1 MGASRGIG
9 GLRSYKEVLGQRAPG
24 ERAALGGFGE
34 GHGGGLGRGA
44 EGYWGSPERTGNSR
58 AALGILRTFPAPLGN
73 FRPRS
78 ARLGSSRPRHG
89 PAGGGRVPGAAS
101 IRRALGRP
109 RIHLLLRARLETKP
123 RRLEERI
130 LALTAWRLHLFGP
143 TTPAKAE
150 GSLSVLE
157 IRCISA
163 TSPTQVRLD
172 TERGPLALALATPA
186 AAACLARELGAALGR
201 ALPCAPPVWTLP
213 PAPPLDTSPT
223 SESSASSGP
232 SVCGGFSDTYA
243 ALCDYNGLSCREEV
257 QWDVDT
263 LYHAGERRCFD
274 LRDFSHLESRE
285 LALAVAA
292 LGYNRWF
299 RGLCCRDLRL
309 SSEVQAQVLHAVR
322 RSPALEELILD
333 NVGLNADFASRLAA
347 ALAAHPDPPLRCLEL
362 PRGPLGDKGLAALS
376 QRFLGLPGGLRR
388 LRLPHCSLG
397 ARGLAALGRAL
408 GANPAFR
415 SALQLLD
422 LGHNPGLLGSPHGA
436 DLFAFLAQPN
446 ALLHLDLASTDC
458 ALDVLFG
465 ALLHGCCSRLSYLNV
480 AGNSFC
486 HRKTR
491 EVPPSL
497 QQFFC
502 STFALSHISLAGVRL
517 PPEALRSL
525 LQGLAANTRLS
536 DLHLDL
542 SGCELRSPGAR
553 VLEELLGG
561 ISAVGS
567 LDLSDNG
574 FDADL
579 LTLVPALGRNKALK
593 HLWLGK
599 NFSVKAR
606 TLEEILHKLVQVIQ
620 EDDCSL
626 QSLSVAESRLKAR
639 TCILVNALGSN
650 ACLAK
655 VDLSGNLMEDMGA
668 KMLAKALQINSTL
681 RCLPKCP
688 RADRHRLAADP
699 VVPPTQW
706 PRSQGATR
714 AGAPAAAGHCHQHG
728 RMLCRLSGRV
738 QAAARGLRGHPG
750 AQRDLAEAQELLREA
765 RNARALF
772 PSLAALG
779 PAGAGAGPLQ
789 LLLQG
794 VAGDVAKAVDKE
806 LEVLLEALLGR
817 AAELCPRATAA
828 GVWPGGAWLGGAP
841 RPRPPLP
848 PGLAPG
854 ALLERAGE
862 EIREQL
868 GEVQL
873 ALVTSLTQA
882 VVAELLRELR
892 RVHQALAQHLQDPR
906 SPHGQEPSNSTDEE
920 LGVDVDAP
928 TLQRHRR
935 CCRRTRPPS
944 AFMGQSEGLESPS
957 PPRSTEGDPKP
968 HPLHFRAPEA
978 PAVGGS
984 PQQEEFGRLPPAVPP
999 YPQEHGCSPGSEASA
1014 PPAAGSPSL
1023 EWAGLP
1029 SPQTPPP
1036 QVSGSSGPAGLRPSP
1051 GSEPLWGR
1059 GCVPE
1064 APPPLVRL
1072 QAPPRMGARPPLSC
1086 GDEGGGGAS
1095 PEAPPTA
1102 PTGTSDR
1109 SRQPPPPKPQ
1119 RRQRTHSCDKA
1130 DAGPGPGGGG
1140 EAAALLGGE
1149 QPAHL
1154 RAPTAA
1160 SPRRHLRGGRDGADG
1175 RERMGIKFY

>member
-1 MGASRGIG
+1 M
-9 GLRSYKEVLGQRAPG
+9 AP
-24 ERAALGGFGE
+24 
-34 GHGGGLGRGA
+34 
-44 EGYWGSPERTGNSR
+44 
-58 AALGILRTFPAPLGN
+58 
-73 FRPRS
+73 
-78 ARLGSSRPRHG
+78 
-89 PAGGGRVPGAAS
+89 PAGDVSRELQES

-143 TTPAKAE
+143 TAPAKAE

-333 NVGLNADFASRLAA
+333 NVGLNTDFASRLAT

-408 GANPAFR
+408 GTNPAFR

-491 EVPPSL
+491 EVPPTL

-517 PPEALRSL
+517 PPDALRSL
-525 LQGLAANTRLS
+525 LQGLAANTHLS

-655 VDLSGNLMEDMGA
+655 VDLSGNFMEDMGA

-681 RCLPKCP
+681 RWVGGFTGGSG
-688 RADRHRLAADP
+688 
-699 VVPPTQW
+699 VVPP
-706 PRSQGATR
+706 PRCHLWSHGRSLIWDRNNTTAVGFQDIARAMESNHTLTFMALPLCDLTAAYRSAPERTDTGWQQTSRFPSSRSSGASY
-714 AGAPAAAGHCHQHG
+714 AMAAAPRYHQSRCCG
-728 RMLCRLSGRV
+728 CSGALSPARPSNCQGGCQGCCQGDVLQMLCRLSGRV

-906 SPHGQEPSNSTDEE
+906 SPQGQEPSNSTDEE
-920 LGVDVDAP
+920 LGIDVDAP

-957 PPRSTEGDPKP
+957 PPRSSEGDAKP

-978 PAVGGS
+978 QAVGGS
-984 PQQEEFGRLPPAVPP
+984 PQEEGFGRLPPTVPP
-999 YPQEHGCSPGSEASA
+999 YPQEHGCSPGLEESA
-1014 PPAAGSPSL
+1014 TPEAGSPGV

-1036 QVSGSSGPAGLRPSP
+1036 Q
-1051 GSEPLWGR
+1051 
-1059 GCVPE
+1059 
-1064 APPPLVRL
+1064 
-1072 QAPPRMGARPPLSC
+1072 APPRLGAWPLQSC
-1086 GDEGGGGAS
+1086 SNEGGGGAI

-1102 PTGTSDR
+1102 PTGEGFPRRWNSGRGWWGSRVVLGCWRGSGVFLKRCGMLEASLAGTSDR
-1109 SRQPPPPKPQ
+1109 SRQLPPPKPQ
-1119 RRQRTHSCDKA
+1119 RRQRAHSCDKA

-1140 EAAALLGGE
+1140 EAAEVL
-1149 QPAHL
+1149 
-1154 RAPTAA
+1154 
-1160 SPRRHLRGGRDGADG
+1160 
-1175 RERMGIKFY
+1175 

>member
-1 MGASRGIG
+1 MGS
-9 GLRSYKEVLGQRAPG
+9 
-24 ERAALGGFGE
+24 
-34 GHGGGLGRGA
+34 
-44 EGYWGSPERTGNSR
+44 
-58 AALGILRTFPAPLGN
+58 
-73 FRPRS
+73 
-78 ARLGSSRPRHG
+78 
-89 PAGGGRVPGAAS
+89 
-101 IRRALGRP
+101 
-109 RIHLLLRARLETKP
+109 
-123 RRLEERI
+123 
-130 LALTAWRLHLFGP
+130 GP
-143 TTPAKAE
+143 TP
-150 GSLSVLE
+150 
-157 IRCISA
+157 
-163 TSPTQVRLD
+163 
-172 TERGPLALALATPA
+172 
-186 AAACLARELGAALGR
+186 
-201 ALPCAPPVWTLP
+201 
-213 PAPPLDTSPT
+213 
-223 SESSASSGP
+223 
-232 SVCGGFSDTYA
+232 
-243 ALCDYNGLSCREEV
+243 
-257 QWDVDT
+257 
-263 LYHAGERRCFD
+263 
-274 LRDFSHLESRE
+274 HL
-285 LALAVAA
+285 
-292 LGYNRWF
+292 
-299 RGLCCRDLRL
+299 
-309 SSEVQAQVLHAVR
+309 Q
-322 RSPALEELILD
+322 
-333 NVGLNADFASRLAA
+333 
-347 ALAAHPDPPLRCLEL
+347 
-362 PRGPLGDKGLAALS
+362 
-376 QRFLGLPGGLRR
+376 
-388 LRLPHCSLG
+388 
-397 ARGLAALGRAL
+397 
-408 GANPAFR
+408 
-415 SALQLLD
+415 
-422 LGHNPGLLGSPHGA
+422 

-491 EVPPSL
+491 GVPPTL

-517 PPEALRSL
+517 PPDALRSL
-525 LQGLAANTRLS
+525 LQGLATNTHLS

-681 RCLPKCP
+681 RSLSWDRNNTTAVGFQDIARAMESNHTLTFMALPLCDLTSAYRSAPERTDTGWQQIQWCLLRNGRGPK
-688 RADRHRLAADP
+688 
-699 VVPPTQW
+699 VPPEQV
-706 PRSQGATR
+706 
-714 AGAPAAAGHCHQHG
+714 
-728 RMLCRLSGRV
+728 LRL
-738 QAAARGLRGHPG
+738 QRGIVTST
-750 AQRDLAEAQELLREA
+750 AEQ
-765 RNARALF
+765 LF

-906 SPHGQEPSNSTDEE
+906 SPQGQEPSNSTDEE
-920 LGVDVDAP
+920 LGIDV
-928 TLQRHRR
+928 
-935 CCRRTRPPS
+935 
-944 AFMGQSEGLESPS
+944 
-957 PPRSTEGDPKP
+957 
-968 HPLHFRAPEA
+968 HFRAPEA
-978 PAVGGS
+978 QAVRGS
-984 PQQEEFGRLPPAVPP
+984 PHEEDFGR
-999 YPQEHGCSPGSEASA
+999 
-1014 PPAAGSPSL
+1014 
-1023 EWAGLP
+1023 
-1029 SPQTPPP
+1029 
-1036 QVSGSSGPAGLRPSP
+1036 
-1051 GSEPLWGR
+1051 
-1059 GCVPE
+1059 
-1064 APPPLVRL
+1064 
-1072 QAPPRMGARPPLSC
+1072 
-1086 GDEGGGGAS
+1086 
-1095 PEAPPTA
+1095 
-1102 PTGTSDR
+1102 
-1109 SRQPPPPKPQ
+1109 
-1119 RRQRTHSCDKA
+1119 
-1130 DAGPGPGGGG
+1130 
-1140 EAAALLGGE
+1140 
-1149 QPAHL
+1149 
-1154 RAPTAA
+1154 
-1160 SPRRHLRGGRDGADG
+1160 
-1175 RERMGIKFY
+1175 

>member
-1 MGASRGIG
+1 MDVLEYTGI
-9 GLRSYKEVLGQRAPG
+9 LNTFQS
-24 ERAALGGFGE
+24 
-34 GHGGGLGRGA
+34 GGLGGA
-44 EGYWGSPERTGNSR
+44 
-58 AALGILRTFPAPLGN
+58 LML
-73 FRPRS
+73 
-78 ARLGSSRPRHG
+78 
-89 PAGGGRVPGAAS
+89 VP
-101 IRRALGRP
+101 
-109 RIHLLLRARLETKP
+109 
-123 RRLEERI
+123 
-130 LALTAWRLHLFGP
+130 
-143 TTPAKAE
+143 TP
-150 GSLSVLE
+150 S
-157 IRCISA
+157 
-163 TSPTQVRLD
+163 
-172 TERGPLALALATPA
+172 
-186 AAACLARELGAALGR
+186 
-201 ALPCAPPVWTLP
+201 WTLP

-362 PRGPLGDKGLAALS
+362 PRGSLGDKGLAALS

-388 LRLPHCSLG
+388 LRLPHCGLG

-422 LGHNPGLLGSPHGA
+422 LGHNPGLLGSPHGT

-491 EVPPSL
+491 EVPPTL

-517 PPEALRSL
+517 PPDALRSL
-525 LQGLAANTRLS
+525 LQGLAANTHLS

-542 SGCELRSPGAR
+542 SSCELRSPGAR

-681 RCLPKCP
+681 RSLSWDRNNTTAVGFQDIARAMESNHTLTFMALPLCDLTAAYRSAPERTDSGWQQIQWCLLRNGRGPK
-688 RADRHRLAADP
+688 
-699 VVPPTQW
+699 VPPEQVLRLQRGIVTSTAEQ
-706 PRSQGATR
+706 
-714 AGAPAAAGHCHQHG
+714 
-728 RMLCRLSGRV
+728 MLCRLSGRV

-906 SPHGQEPSNSTDEE
+906 SPQGQEPSNSTDEE

-957 PPRSTEGDPKP
+957 PPRSSEGDPKP

-978 PAVGGS
+978 QAVGGS
-984 PQQEEFGRLPPAVPP
+984 PQQEEFGRLPPTVPP
-999 YPQEHGCSPGSEASA
+999 YPQEHSCSPHSEASA
-1014 PPAAGSPSL
+1014 PPEAGSPGL
-1023 EWAGLP
+1023 EWVGLT

-1036 QVSGSSGPAGLRPSP
+1036 QVSGSTGSARLRPPP
-1051 GSEPLWGR
+1051 GGQQPWRR
-1059 GCVPE
+1059 GSALQ
-1064 APPPLVRL
+1064 APPSARL
-1072 QAPPRMGARPPLSC
+1072 QAPPRMGAWPPQN
-1086 GDEGGGGAS
+1086 GGERGGGAIQ
-1095 PEAPPTA
+1095 EATPTA

-1109 SRQPPPPKPQ
+1109 SRQLPPPKPQ
-1119 RRQRTHSCDKA
+1119 RRQRAHSCDKA

-1140 EAAALLGGE
+1140 EAAAVLRGAA
-1149 QPAHL
+1149 AHL
-1154 RAPTAA
+1154 TARTA
-1160 SPRRHLRGGRDGADG
+1160 TSPHRHLRGGQDLATAAHG
-1175 RERMGIKFY
+1175 RE

>member
-1 MGASRGIG
+1 M
-9 GLRSYKEVLGQRAPG
+9 AP
-24 ERAALGGFGE
+24 
-34 GHGGGLGRGA
+34 
-44 EGYWGSPERTGNSR
+44 
-58 AALGILRTFPAPLGN
+58 
-73 FRPRS
+73 
-78 ARLGSSRPRHG
+78 
-89 PAGGGRVPGAAS
+89 PAGDVSRELQES

-143 TTPAKAE
+143 TAPAKAE

-333 NVGLNADFASRLAA
+333 NVGLNTDFASRLAT

-408 GANPAFR
+408 GTNPAFR

-491 EVPPSL
+491 EVPPTL

-517 PPEALRSL
+517 PPDALRSL
-525 LQGLAANTRLS
+525 LQGLAANTHLS

-655 VDLSGNLMEDMGA
+655 VDLSGNFMEDMGA

-681 RCLPKCP
+681 RWVGGFTGGSG
-688 RADRHRLAADP
+688 
-699 VVPPTQW
+699 VVPP
-706 PRSQGATR
+706 PRCHLWSHGRSLIWDRNNTTAVGFQDIARAMESNHTLTFMALPLCDLTAAYRSAPERTDTGWQQTSRFPSSRSSGASY
-714 AGAPAAAGHCHQHG
+714 AMAAAPRYHQSRCCG
-728 RMLCRLSGRV
+728 CSGALSPARPSNCQGGCQGCCQGDVLQMLCRLSGRV

-906 SPHGQEPSNSTDEE
+906 SPQGQEPSNSTDEE
-920 LGVDVDAP
+920 LGIDVMQPKGFWVLPLEDAP

-957 PPRSTEGDPKP
+957 PPRSSEGDAKP

-978 PAVGGS
+978 QAVGGS
-984 PQQEEFGRLPPAVPP
+984 PQEEGFGRLPPTVPP
-999 YPQEHGCSPGSEASA
+999 YPQEHGCSPGLEESA
-1014 PPAAGSPSL
+1014 TPEAGSPGV

-1036 QVSGSSGPAGLRPSP
+1036 QGPQTGAASCPPRSLSG
-1051 GSEPLWGR
+1051 GSEPIPVTRRTLGPGR
-1059 GCVPE
+1059 EEAAPE
-1064 APPPLVRL
+1064 
-1072 QAPPRMGARPPLSC
+1072 GW
-1086 GDEGGGGAS
+1086 
-1095 PEAPPTA
+1095 
-1102 PTGTSDR
+1102 
-1109 SRQPPPPKPQ
+1109 
-1119 RRQRTHSCDKA
+1119 
-1130 DAGPGPGGGG
+1130 AGPYNGHS
-1140 EAAALLGGE
+1140 
-1149 QPAHL
+1149 Q
-1154 RAPTAA
+1154 T
-1160 SPRRHLRGGRDGADG
+1160 
-1175 RERMGIKFY
+1175 GINVY

>member
-1 MGASRGIG
+1 M
-9 GLRSYKEVLGQRAPG
+9 AP
-24 ERAALGGFGE
+24 
-34 GHGGGLGRGA
+34 
-44 EGYWGSPERTGNSR
+44 
-58 AALGILRTFPAPLGN
+58 
-73 FRPRS
+73 
-78 ARLGSSRPRHG
+78 
-89 PAGGGRVPGAAS
+89 PAGDVSRELQES

-143 TTPAKAE
+143 TAPAKAE

-333 NVGLNADFASRLAA
+333 NVGLNTDFASRLAT

-408 GANPAFR
+408 GTNPAFR

-491 EVPPSL
+491 EVPPTL

-517 PPEALRSL
+517 PPDALRSL
-525 LQGLAANTRLS
+525 LQGLAANTHLS

-655 VDLSGNLMEDMGA
+655 VDLSGNFMEDMGA

-681 RCLPKCP
+681 RWVGGFTGGSG
-688 RADRHRLAADP
+688 
-699 VVPPTQW
+699 VVPP
-706 PRSQGATR
+706 PRCHLWSHGRSLIWDRNNTTAVGFQDIARAMESNHTLTFMALPLCDLTAAYRSAPERTDTGWQQTSRFPSSRSSGASY
-714 AGAPAAAGHCHQHG
+714 AMAAAPRYHQSRCCG
-728 RMLCRLSGRV
+728 CSGALSPARPSNCQGGCQGCCQGDVLQMLCRLSGRV

-906 SPHGQEPSNSTDEE
+906 SPQGQEPSNSTDEE
-920 LGVDVDAP
+920 LGIDVMQPKGFWVLPLEDAP

-957 PPRSTEGDPKP
+957 PPRSSEGDAKP

-978 PAVGGS
+978 QAVGGS
-984 PQQEEFGRLPPAVPP
+984 PQEEGFGRLPPTVPP
-999 YPQEHGCSPGSEASA
+999 YPQEHGCSPGLEESA
-1014 PPAAGSPSL
+1014 TPEAGSPGV

-1036 QVSGSSGPAGLRPSP
+1036 Q
-1051 GSEPLWGR
+1051 
-1059 GCVPE
+1059 
-1064 APPPLVRL
+1064 
-1072 QAPPRMGARPPLSC
+1072 APPRLGAWPLQSC
-1086 GDEGGGGAS
+1086 SNEGGGGAI

-1109 SRQPPPPKPQ
+1109 SRQLPPPKPQ
-1119 RRQRTHSCDKA
+1119 RRQRAHSCDKA

-1140 EAAALLGGE
+1140 
-1149 QPAHL
+1149 
-1154 RAPTAA
+1154 T
-1160 SPRRHLRGGRDGADG
+1160 
-1175 RERMGIKFY
+1175 

>member
-1 MGASRGIG
+1 MSPSPSTIHCTRNHVRICMS
-9 GLRSYKEVLGQRAPG
+9 LFHNTSICVSICTRVHRRKCLHKSDFCTKIHMKENCTIICTRICTNIST
-24 ERAALGGFGE
+24 
-34 GHGGGLGRGA
+34 
-44 EGYWGSPERTGNSR
+44 WSP
-58 AALGILRTFPAPLGN
+58 
-73 FRPRS
+73 
-78 ARLGSSRPRHG
+78 SSCTKVFTLLSPF
-89 PAGGGRVPGAAS
+89 VPVCTKISVRICMS
-101 IRRALGRP
+101 IC
-109 RIHLLLRARLETKP
+109 ISMCTKIP
-123 RRLEERI
+123 I
-130 LALTAWRLHLFGP
+130 CCQ
-143 TTPAKAE
+143 AE

-172 TERGPLALALATPA
+172 TERGPLALALASPA

-362 PRGPLGDKGLAALS
+362 PRGSLGDKGLAALS

-388 LRLPHCSLG
+388 LRLPHCGLG

-681 RCLPKCP
+681 RSLSWDRNNTTAVGFQDIARAMESNHTLTFMALPLCDLTAAYRSAPERTDTGWQQIQWCLLRNGRGPK
-688 RADRHRLAADP
+688 
-699 VVPPTQW
+699 VPPEQVLRLQRGIVTSTAEQ
-706 PRSQGATR
+706 
-714 AGAPAAAGHCHQHG
+714 
-728 RMLCRLSGRV
+728 MLCRLSGRV

-935 CCRRTRPPS
+935 CRRTRPPS
-944 AFMGQSEGLESPS
+944 AFMGQAEGLDSPS
-957 PPRSTEGDPKP
+957 PPGSSEGDPKL
-968 HPLHFRAPEA
+968 HPMHFGAPEA
-978 PAVGGS
+978 VGGG
-984 PQQEEFGRLPPAVPP
+984 PQEEEFGRP
-999 YPQEHGCSPGSEASA
+999 PGSRQ
-1014 PPAAGSPSL
+1014 P
-1023 EWAGLP
+1023 
-1029 SPQTPPP
+1029 
-1036 QVSGSSGPAGLRPSP
+1036 RP
-1051 GSEPLWGR
+1051 G
-1059 GCVPE
+1059 V
-1064 APPPLVRL
+1064 
-1072 QAPPRMGARPPLSC
+1072 
-1086 GDEGGGGAS
+1086 GGAS
-1095 PEAPPTA
+1095 LPADPAPS
-1102 PTGTSDR
+1102 GSSDR

-1119 RRQRTHSCDKA
+1119 RRQRAQSCDKA

-1140 EAAALLGGE
+1140 EAAALL
-1149 QPAHL
+1149 
-1154 RAPTAA
+1154 
-1160 SPRRHLRGGRDGADG
+1160 
-1175 RERMGIKFY
+1175 

>member
-1 MGASRGIG
+1 M
-9 GLRSYKEVLGQRAPG
+9 AP
-24 ERAALGGFGE
+24 
-34 GHGGGLGRGA
+34 
-44 EGYWGSPERTGNSR
+44 
-58 AALGILRTFPAPLGN
+58 
-73 FRPRS
+73 
-78 ARLGSSRPRHG
+78 
-89 PAGGGRVPGAAS
+89 PAGDVSRELQES

-143 TTPAKAE
+143 TAPAKAE

-333 NVGLNADFASRLAA
+333 NVGLNTDFASRLAT

-408 GANPAFR
+408 GTNPAFR

-491 EVPPSL
+491 EVPPTL

-517 PPEALRSL
+517 PPDALRSL
-525 LQGLAANTRLS
+525 LQGLAANTHLS

-655 VDLSGNLMEDMGA
+655 VDLSGNFMEDMGA

-681 RCLPKCP
+681 RWVGGFTGGSG
-688 RADRHRLAADP
+688 
-699 VVPPTQW
+699 VVPP
-706 PRSQGATR
+706 PRCHLWSHGRSLIWDRNNTTAVGFQDIARAMESNHTLTFMALPLCDLTAAYRSAPERTDTGWQQTSRFPSSRSSGASY
-714 AGAPAAAGHCHQHG
+714 AMAAAPRYHQSRCCG
-728 RMLCRLSGRV
+728 CSGALSPARPSNCQGGCQGCCQGDVLQMLCRLSGRV

-906 SPHGQEPSNSTDEE
+906 SPQGQEPSNSTDEE
-920 LGVDVDAP
+920 LGIDVMQPKGFWVLPLEDAP

-957 PPRSTEGDPKP
+957 PPRSSEGDAKP

-978 PAVGGS
+978 QAVGGS
-984 PQQEEFGRLPPAVPP
+984 PQEEGFGRLPPTVPP
-999 YPQEHGCSPGSEASA
+999 YPQEHGCSPG
-1014 PPAAGSPSL
+1014 L
-1023 EWAGLP
+1023 EE
-1029 SPQTPPP
+1029 S
-1036 QVSGSSGPAGLRPSP
+1036 
-1051 GSEPLWGR
+1051 
-1059 GCVPE
+1059 
-1064 APPPLVRL
+1064 
-1072 QAPPRMGARPPLSC
+1072 
-1086 GDEGGGGAS
+1086 
-1095 PEAPPTA
+1095 
-1102 PTGTSDR
+1102 GTSDR
-1109 SRQPPPPKPQ
+1109 SRQLPPPKPQ
-1119 RRQRTHSCDKA
+1119 RRQRAHSCDKA

-1140 EAAALLGGE
+1140 
-1149 QPAHL
+1149 
-1154 RAPTAA
+1154 T
-1160 SPRRHLRGGRDGADG
+1160 
-1175 RERMGIKFY
+1175 

>member
-1 MGASRGIG
+1 
-9 GLRSYKEVLGQRAPG
+9 
-24 ERAALGGFGE
+24 
-34 GHGGGLGRGA
+34 
-44 EGYWGSPERTGNSR
+44 
-58 AALGILRTFPAPLGN
+58 
-73 FRPRS
+73 
-78 ARLGSSRPRHG
+78 
-89 PAGGGRVPGAAS
+89 
-101 IRRALGRP
+101 
-109 RIHLLLRARLETKP
+109 
-123 RRLEERI
+123 
-130 LALTAWRLHLFGP
+130 ALTAWRLHLFGP
-143 TTPAKAE
+143 TIPAKAE

-172 TERGPLALALATPA
+172 TERGPLALALASPS

-201 ALPCAPPVWTLP
+201 ALPCAPPCEPYLGYALSLQGRRRMQPEQNASVIPSGNLISSFCEQPCHVQEWGCLH
-213 PAPPLDTSPT
+213 TSG
-223 SESSASSGP
+223 SIR
-232 SVCGGFSDTYA
+232 F
-243 ALCDYNGLSCREEV
+243 L
-257 QWDVDT
+257 DVDT

-362 PRGPLGDKGLAALS
+362 PRGSLGDKGLAALS

-388 LRLPHCSLG
+388 LRLPHCGLG

-422 LGHNPGLLGSPHGA
+422 LGHNPGLLGSPHGT

-486 HRKTR
+486 HRKSR
-491 EVPPSL
+491 EVPPTL

-517 PPEALRSL
+517 PPDALRSL
-525 LQGLAANTRLS
+525 LQGLAANTHLS

-542 SGCELRSPGAR
+542 SSCELRSPGAR

-681 RCLPKCP
+681 RSLSWDRNNTTAVGFQDIARAMESNHTLTFMALPLCDLTAAYRSSPERTDTGWQQKIQWCLLRNGRGPK
-688 RADRHRLAADP
+688 
-699 VVPPTQW
+699 VPPEQVLRLQRGIVTSTAEQ
-706 PRSQGATR
+706 
-714 AGAPAAAGHCHQHG
+714 
-728 RMLCRLSGRV
+728 MLCRLSGRV

-765 RNARALF
+765 RNARA
-772 PSLAALG
+772 
-779 PAGAGAGPLQ
+779 
-789 LLLQG
+789 
-794 VAGDVAKAVDKE
+794 V
-806 LEVLLEALLGR
+806 
-817 AAELCPRATAA
+817 
-828 GVWPGGAWLGGAP
+828 
-841 RPRPPLP
+841 
-848 PGLAPG
+848 
-854 ALLERAGE
+854 
-862 EIREQL
+862 
-868 GEVQL
+868 
-873 ALVTSLTQA
+873 
-882 VVAELLRELR
+882 
-892 RVHQALAQHLQDPR
+892 
-906 SPHGQEPSNSTDEE
+906 
-920 LGVDVDAP
+920 
-928 TLQRHRR
+928 
-935 CCRRTRPPS
+935 
-944 AFMGQSEGLESPS
+944 
-957 PPRSTEGDPKP
+957 
-968 HPLHFRAPEA
+968 
-978 PAVGGS
+978 
-984 PQQEEFGRLPPAVPP
+984 
-999 YPQEHGCSPGSEASA
+999 
-1014 PPAAGSPSL
+1014 
-1023 EWAGLP
+1023 
-1029 SPQTPPP
+1029 
-1036 QVSGSSGPAGLRPSP
+1036 
-1051 GSEPLWGR
+1051 
-1059 GCVPE
+1059 
-1064 APPPLVRL
+1064 
-1072 QAPPRMGARPPLSC
+1072 
-1086 GDEGGGGAS
+1086 
-1095 PEAPPTA
+1095 
-1102 PTGTSDR
+1102 
-1109 SRQPPPPKPQ
+1109 
-1119 RRQRTHSCDKA
+1119 
-1130 DAGPGPGGGG
+1130 
-1140 EAAALLGGE
+1140 
-1149 QPAHL
+1149 
-1154 RAPTAA
+1154 
-1160 SPRRHLRGGRDGADG
+1160 
-1175 RERMGIKFY
+1175 

>member
-1 MGASRGIG
+1 MNRERSGGTGMYREGTGGWVVTAVYWDEPGREWVHWSASGAPVAGSG
-9 GLRSYKEVLGQRAPG
+9 G
-24 ERAALGGFGE
+24 ALT
-34 GHGGGLGRGA
+34 LV
-44 EGYWGSPERTGNSR
+44 
-58 AALGILRTFPAPLGN
+58 PAP
-73 FRPRS
+73 S
-78 ARLGSSRPRHG
+78 
-89 PAGGGRVPGAAS
+89 
-101 IRRALGRP
+101 
-109 RIHLLLRARLETKP
+109 
-123 RRLEERI
+123 
-130 LALTAWRLHLFGP
+130 
-143 TTPAKAE
+143 
-150 GSLSVLE
+150 
-157 IRCISA
+157 
-163 TSPTQVRLD
+163 
-172 TERGPLALALATPA
+172 
-186 AAACLARELGAALGR
+186 
-201 ALPCAPPVWTLP
+201 WTLP

-362 PRGPLGDKGLAALS
+362 PRGSLGDKGLAALS

-388 LRLPHCSLG
+388 LRLPHCGLG

-422 LGHNPGLLGSPHGA
+422 LGHNPGLLGSPHGT

-491 EVPPSL
+491 EVPPTL

-517 PPEALRSL
+517 PPDALRSL
-525 LQGLAANTRLS
+525 LQGLAANTHLS

-542 SGCELRSPGAR
+542 SSCELRSPGAR

-681 RCLPKCP
+681 RSLSWDRNNTTAVGFQDIARAMESNHTLTFMALPLCDLTAAYRSAPERTDTGWQQIQWCLLRNGRGPK
-688 RADRHRLAADP
+688 
-699 VVPPTQW
+699 VPPEQVLRLQRGIVT
-706 PRSQGATR
+706 STAEQGCCQ
-714 AGAPAAAGHCHQHG
+714 GDVLQ
-728 RMLCRLSGRV
+728 MLCRLSGRV

-906 SPHGQEPSNSTDEE
+906 SPQGQEPSNSTDEE

-957 PPRSTEGDPKP
+957 PPRSSEGDAKP
-968 HPLHFRAPEA
+968 HPLHFRAPEVQT
-978 PAVGGS
+978 VGGS
-984 PQQEEFGRLPPAVPP
+984 PQQEEFGRLPPTVPP
-999 YPQEHGCSPGSEASA
+999 YPQEHSCSPGSEASA
-1014 PPAAGSPSL
+1014 PPEAGSPGL

-1036 QVSGSSGPAGLRPSP
+1036 QAL
-1051 GSEPLWGR
+1051 
-1059 GCVPE
+1059 
-1064 APPPLVRL
+1064 
-1072 QAPPRMGARPPLSC
+1072 PRMGAWPQQSC
-1086 GDEGGGGAS
+1086 GGEGGGGAI
-1095 PEAPPTA
+1095 PEATPTA

-1109 SRQPPPPKPQ
+1109 SRQLPPPKPQ
-1119 RRQRTHSCDKA
+1119 RRQRAHSCDKA

-1140 EAAALLGGE
+1140 
-1149 QPAHL
+1149 
-1154 RAPTAA
+1154 T
-1160 SPRRHLRGGRDGADG
+1160 
-1175 RERMGIKFY
+1175 

>member
-1 MGASRGIG
+1 M
-9 GLRSYKEVLGQRAPG
+9 L
-24 ERAALGGFGE
+24 
-34 GHGGGLGRGA
+34 
-44 EGYWGSPERTGNSR
+44 
-58 AALGILRTFPAPLGN
+58 
-73 FRPRS
+73 
-78 ARLGSSRPRHG
+78 
-89 PAGGGRVPGAAS
+89 VP
-101 IRRALGRP
+101 
-109 RIHLLLRARLETKP
+109 
-123 RRLEERI
+123 
-130 LALTAWRLHLFGP
+130 
-143 TTPAKAE
+143 TP
-150 GSLSVLE
+150 S
-157 IRCISA
+157 
-163 TSPTQVRLD
+163 
-172 TERGPLALALATPA
+172 
-186 AAACLARELGAALGR
+186 
-201 ALPCAPPVWTLP
+201 WTLP

-333 NVGLNADFASRLAA
+333 NVGLNTDFASRLAA

-388 LRLPHCSLG
+388 LRLPHCGLG

-491 EVPPSL
+491 EVPPTL

-517 PPEALRSL
+517 PPDALRSL
-525 LQGLAANTRLS
+525 LQGLAANTHLS

-650 ACLAK
+650 ACLTK

-681 RCLPKCP
+681 RSLSWDRNNTTAVGFQDIARAMESNHTLTFMALPLCDLTAAYRSAPERTDTGWQQIQWCLLRNGRGPK
-688 RADRHRLAADP
+688 
-699 VVPPTQW
+699 VPPEQVLRLQRGIVTSTAEQ
-706 PRSQGATR
+706 
-714 AGAPAAAGHCHQHG
+714 
-728 RMLCRLSGRV
+728 MLCRLSGRV

-806 LEVLLEALLGR
+806 LEVSAGGTGRDGEGRGGVFWRTGREREGMRGVGRTGKDKEGGTGGHWEGLGGNR
-817 AAELCPRATAA
+817 RVGECAGRGWEGTEKELGDTEREPDELGMLKGLKRGQNPNREGRGLARGCPLTRSPPSNPKSPSPGAA
-828 GVWPGGAWLGGAP
+828 GGAAGPGRRALPPGDGGWGVARGAWLGGAP

-906 SPHGQEPSNSTDEE
+906 SPQGQEPSNSTDEE
-920 LGVDVDAP
+920 LGVDVDAS

-935 CCRRTRPPS
+935 CCRRNRPPS

-957 PPRSTEGDPKP
+957 PPRSSEGDPKP

-978 PAVGGS
+978 QAVGGS
-984 PQQEEFGRLPPAVPP
+984 SQEEEFGRLPPTVPP
-999 YPQEHGCSPGSEASA
+999 YPQEHDCSPSSEASA
-1014 PPAAGSPSL
+1014 PPEAGSPGL
-1023 EWAGLP
+1023 EWVGLP

-1036 QVSGSSGPAGLRPSP
+1036 QVSGSARLRP
-1051 GSEPLWGR
+1051 
-1059 GCVPE
+1059 
-1064 APPPLVRL
+1064 PP
-1072 QAPPRMGARPPLSC
+1072 
-1086 GDEGGGGAS
+1086 
-1095 PEAPPTA
+1095 
-1102 PTGTSDR
+1102 
-1109 SRQPPPPKPQ
+1109 
-1119 RRQRTHSCDKA
+1119 
-1130 DAGPGPGGGG
+1130 
-1140 EAAALLGGE
+1140 GGE
-1149 QPAHL
+1149 QPWG
-1154 RAPTAA
+1154 
-1160 SPRRHLRGGRDGADG
+1160 RG
-1175 RERMGIKFY
+1175 

>member
-1 MGASRGIG
+1 M
-9 GLRSYKEVLGQRAPG
+9 AP
-24 ERAALGGFGE
+24 
-34 GHGGGLGRGA
+34 
-44 EGYWGSPERTGNSR
+44 
-58 AALGILRTFPAPLGN
+58 
-73 FRPRS
+73 
-78 ARLGSSRPRHG
+78 
-89 PAGGGRVPGAAS
+89 PAGDVSRELQES

-143 TTPAKAE
+143 TAPAKAE

-333 NVGLNADFASRLAA
+333 NVGLNTDFASRLAT

-408 GANPAFR
+408 GTNPAFR

-491 EVPPSL
+491 EVPPTL

-517 PPEALRSL
+517 PPDALRSL
-525 LQGLAANTRLS
+525 LQGLAANTHLS

-655 VDLSGNLMEDMGA
+655 VDLSGNFMEDMGA

-681 RCLPKCP
+681 RWVGGFTGGSG
-688 RADRHRLAADP
+688 
-699 VVPPTQW
+699 VVPP
-706 PRSQGATR
+706 PRCHLWSHGRSLIWDRNNTTAVGFQDIARAMESNHTLTFMALPLCDLTAAYRSAPERTDTGWQQTSRFPSSRSSGASY
-714 AGAPAAAGHCHQHG
+714 AMAAAPRYHQSRCCG
-728 RMLCRLSGRV
+728 CSGALSPARPSNCQGGCQGCCQGDVLQMLCRLSGRV

-906 SPHGQEPSNSTDEE
+906 SPQGQEPSNSTDEE
-920 LGVDVDAP
+920 LGIDVMQPKGFWVLPLEDAP

-957 PPRSTEGDPKP
+957 PPRSSEGDAKP

-978 PAVGGS
+978 QAVGGS
-984 PQQEEFGRLPPAVPP
+984 PQEEGFGRLPPTVPP
-999 YPQEHGCSPGSEASA
+999 YPQEHGCSPGLEESA
-1014 PPAAGSPSL
+1014 TPEAGSPGV

-1036 QVSGSSGPAGLRPSP
+1036 Q
-1051 GSEPLWGR
+1051 
-1059 GCVPE
+1059 
-1064 APPPLVRL
+1064 
-1072 QAPPRMGARPPLSC
+1072 APPRLGAWPLQSC
-1086 GDEGGGGAS
+1086 SNEGGGGAI

-1102 PTGTSDR
+1102 PTGT
-1109 SRQPPPPKPQ
+1109 
-1119 RRQRTHSCDKA
+1119 
-1130 DAGPGPGGGG
+1130 
-1140 EAAALLGGE
+1140 
-1149 QPAHL
+1149 
-1154 RAPTAA
+1154 
-1160 SPRRHLRGGRDGADG
+1160 
-1175 RERMGIKFY
+1175 

>member
-1 MGASRGIG
+1 MSPSPSTIHCTRNHVRICMS
-9 GLRSYKEVLGQRAPG
+9 LFHNTSICVSICTRVHRRKCLHKSDFCTKIHMKENCTIICTRICTNIST
-24 ERAALGGFGE
+24 
-34 GHGGGLGRGA
+34 
-44 EGYWGSPERTGNSR
+44 WSP
-58 AALGILRTFPAPLGN
+58 
-73 FRPRS
+73 
-78 ARLGSSRPRHG
+78 SSCTKVFTLLSPF
-89 PAGGGRVPGAAS
+89 VPVCTKISVRICMS
-101 IRRALGRP
+101 IC
-109 RIHLLLRARLETKP
+109 ISMCTKIP
-123 RRLEERI
+123 I
-130 LALTAWRLHLFGP
+130 CCQ
-143 TTPAKAE
+143 AE

-172 TERGPLALALATPA
+172 TERGPLALALASPA

-362 PRGPLGDKGLAALS
+362 PRGSLGDKGLAALS

-388 LRLPHCSLG
+388 LRLPHCGLG

-681 RCLPKCP
+681 RSLSWDRNNTTAVGFQDIARAMESNHTLTFMALPLCDLTAAYRSAPERTDTGWQQIQWCLLRNGRGPK
-688 RADRHRLAADP
+688 
-699 VVPPTQW
+699 VPPEQVLRLQRGIVTSTAEQ
-706 PRSQGATR
+706 
-714 AGAPAAAGHCHQHG
+714 
-728 RMLCRLSGRV
+728 MLCRLSGRV

-935 CCRRTRPPS
+935 CRRTRPPS
-944 AFMGQSEGLESPS
+944 AFMGQAEGLDSPS
-957 PPRSTEGDPKP
+957 PPGSSEGDPKL
-968 HPLHFRAPEA
+968 HPMHFGAPEA
-978 PAVGGS
+978 VGGG
-984 PQQEEFGRLPPAVPP
+984 PQEEEFGRLPPAVPP
-999 YPQEHGCSPGSEASA
+999 YPQERGCSPGPEASA
-1014 PPAAGSPSL
+1014 PPEAASPGL

-1036 QVSGSSGPAGLRPSP
+1036 QGARTGAASRRPRSRSGGSAHSPATRRTPGPARGEEVRPP
-1051 GSEPLWGR
+1051 RCSEGTRPAQRSNGR
-1059 GCVPE
+1059 FST
-1064 APPPLVRL
+1064 
-1072 QAPPRMGARPPLSC
+1072 QAP
-1086 GDEGGGGAS
+1086 E
-1095 PEAPPTA
+1095 
-1102 PTGTSDR
+1102 
-1109 SRQPPPPKPQ
+1109 
-1119 RRQRTHSCDKA
+1119 RRRD
-1130 DAGPGPGGGG
+1130 
-1140 EAAALLGGE
+1140 AAAA
-1149 QPAHL
+1149 AH
-1154 RAPTAA
+1154 
-1160 SPRRHLRGGRDGADG
+1160 GW
-1175 RERMGIKFY
+1175 E

>member
-1 MGASRGIG
+1 M
-9 GLRSYKEVLGQRAPG
+9 AP
-24 ERAALGGFGE
+24 
-34 GHGGGLGRGA
+34 
-44 EGYWGSPERTGNSR
+44 
-58 AALGILRTFPAPLGN
+58 
-73 FRPRS
+73 
-78 ARLGSSRPRHG
+78 
-89 PAGGGRVPGAAS
+89 PAGDVSRELQES

-130 LALTAWRLHLFGP
+130 LVLTAWRLHLFSP

-257 QWDVDT
+257 QW
-263 LYHAGERRCFD
+263 G
-274 LRDFSHLESRE
+274 
-285 LALAVAA
+285 
-292 LGYNRWF
+292 
-299 RGLCCRDLRL
+299 
-309 SSEVQAQVLHAVR
+309 
-322 RSPALEELILD
+322 
-333 NVGLNADFASRLAA
+333 
-347 ALAAHPDPPLRCLEL
+347 
-362 PRGPLGDKGLAALS
+362 
-376 QRFLGLPGGLRR
+376 
-388 LRLPHCSLG
+388 LRLPVGSSAGGAPRPTTAMLG
-397 ARGLAALGRAL
+397 AAPWAPGGQRPGSTE
-408 GANPAFR
+408 
-415 SALQLLD
+415 SAL
-422 LGHNPGLLGSPHGA
+422 PGAARGTA
-436 DLFAFLAQPN
+436 TATLAP
-446 ALLHLDLASTDC
+446 LWPGGT
-458 ALDVLFG
+458 
-465 ALLHGCCSRLSYLNV
+465 
-480 AGNSFC
+480 
-486 HRKTR
+486 RKTR
-491 EVPPSL
+491 EVPPTL

-517 PPEALRSL
+517 PPDALRSL
-525 LQGLAANTRLS
+525 LQGLAANTHLS

-650 ACLAK
+650 ACLTK

-681 RCLPKCP
+681 RSLSWDRNNTTAVGFQDIARAMESNHTLTFMALPLCDLTAAYRSAPERTDTGWQQIQWCLLRNGRGPK
-688 RADRHRLAADP
+688 
-699 VVPPTQW
+699 VPPEQVLRLQRGIVT
-706 PRSQGATR
+706 STAEQGCCQ
-714 AGAPAAAGHCHQHG
+714 GDVLQ
-728 RMLCRLSGRV
+728 MLCRLSGRV

-906 SPHGQEPSNSTDEE
+906 SPQGQEPSNSTDEE
-920 LGVDVDAP
+920 LGVDVDAS

-935 CCRRTRPPS
+935 CCRRNRPPS

-957 PPRSTEGDPKP
+957 PPRSSEGDPKP

-978 PAVGGS
+978 QAVGGS
-984 PQQEEFGRLPPAVPP
+984 SQEEEFGRLPPTVPP
-999 YPQEHGCSPGSEASA
+999 YPQEHDCSPSSEASA
-1014 PPAAGSPSL
+1014 PPEAGSPGL
-1023 EWAGLP
+1023 EWVGLP

-1036 QVSGSSGPAGLRPSP
+1036 Q
-1051 GSEPLWGR
+1051 
-1059 GCVPE
+1059 
-1064 APPPLVRL
+1064 
-1072 QAPPRMGARPPLSC
+1072 APPRMGAWPPHSC
-1086 GDEGGGGAS
+1086 GGEGGGGAI
-1095 PEAPPTA
+1095 PEALPAA
-1102 PTGTSDR
+1102 PTGEGCPRRRDSGRGREGSRGTSDR
-1109 SRQPPPPKPQ
+1109 SRQLPPPKPQ
-1119 RRQRTHSCDKA
+1119 RRQRAHSCDKA

-1140 EAAALLGGE
+1140 EAAAVL
-1149 QPAHL
+1149 
-1154 RAPTAA
+1154 
-1160 SPRRHLRGGRDGADG
+1160 
-1175 RERMGIKFY
+1175 

>member
-1 MGASRGIG
+1 M
-9 GLRSYKEVLGQRAPG
+9 AP
-24 ERAALGGFGE
+24 
-34 GHGGGLGRGA
+34 
-44 EGYWGSPERTGNSR
+44 
-58 AALGILRTFPAPLGN
+58 
-73 FRPRS
+73 
-78 ARLGSSRPRHG
+78 
-89 PAGGGRVPGAAS
+89 PAGDVSRELQES

-172 TERGPLALALATPA
+172 TERGPLALALASPA

-362 PRGPLGDKGLAALS
+362 PRGSLGDKGLAALS

-388 LRLPHCSLG
+388 LRLPHCGLG

-681 RCLPKCP
+681 RSLSWDRNNTTAVGFQDIARAMESNHTLTFMALPLCDLTAAYRSAPERTDTGWQQIQWCLLRNGRGPK
-688 RADRHRLAADP
+688 
-699 VVPPTQW
+699 VPPEQVLRLQRGIVTSTAEQ
-706 PRSQGATR
+706 
-714 AGAPAAAGHCHQHG
+714 
-728 RMLCRLSGRV
+728 MLCRLSGRV

-935 CCRRTRPPS
+935 CRRTRPPS
-944 AFMGQSEGLESPS
+944 AFMGQAEGLDSPS
-957 PPRSTEGDPKP
+957 PPGSSEGDPKL
-968 HPLHFRAPEA
+968 HPMHFGAPEA
-978 PAVGGS
+978 VGGG
-984 PQQEEFGRLPPAVPP
+984 PQEEEFGRLPPAVPP
-999 YPQEHGCSPGSEASA
+999 YPQERGCSPGPEASA
-1014 PPAAGSPSL
+1014 PPEAASPGL

-1036 QVSGSSGPAGLRPSP
+1036 QVSGSSGRQSP
-1051 GSEPLWGR
+1051 GAEPPWGR
-1059 GCVPE
+1059 GLVPE
-1064 APPPLVRL
+1064 APPSPRAT
-1072 QAPPRMGARPPLSC
+1072 QAPPRTGARPARS
-1086 GDEGGGGAS
+1086 GGHDGGGGAGT
-1095 PEAPPTA
+1095 EAPPAA
-1102 PTGTSDR
+1102 PTGSSDR

-1119 RRQRTHSCDKA
+1119 RRQRAQSCDKA

-1140 EAAALLGGE
+1140 EAAALL
-1149 QPAHL
+1149 
-1154 RAPTAA
+1154 
-1160 SPRRHLRGGRDGADG
+1160 
-1175 RERMGIKFY
+1175 

>member
-1 MGASRGIG
+1 M
-9 GLRSYKEVLGQRAPG
+9 AP
-24 ERAALGGFGE
+24 
-34 GHGGGLGRGA
+34 
-44 EGYWGSPERTGNSR
+44 
-58 AALGILRTFPAPLGN
+58 
-73 FRPRS
+73 
-78 ARLGSSRPRHG
+78 
-89 PAGGGRVPGAAS
+89 PAGDVSRELQES

-130 LALTAWRLHLFGP
+130 LVLTAWRLHLFSP

-333 NVGLNADFASRLAA
+333 NVGLNTDFASRLAA

-388 LRLPHCSLG
+388 LRLPHCGLG

-491 EVPPSL
+491 EVPPTL

-517 PPEALRSL
+517 PPDALRSL
-525 LQGLAANTRLS
+525 LQGLAANTHLS

-650 ACLAK
+650 ACLTK

-681 RCLPKCP
+681 RSLSWDRNNTTAVGFQDIA
-688 RADRHRLAADP
+688 RAMERHPNFPPEDP
-699 VVPPTQW
+699 MVPPTQW

-714 AGAPAAAGHCHQHG
+714 TGAPAAAGHCHQHG

-906 SPHGQEPSNSTDEE
+906 SPQGQEPSNSTDEE
-920 LGVDVDAP
+920 LGVDVDAS

-935 CCRRTRPPS
+935 CCRRNRPPS

-957 PPRSTEGDPKP
+957 PPRSSEGDPKP

-978 PAVGGS
+978 QAVGGS
-984 PQQEEFGRLPPAVPP
+984 SQEEEFGRLPPTVPP
-999 YPQEHGCSPGSEASA
+999 YPQEHDCSPSSEASA
-1014 PPAAGSPSL
+1014 PPEAGSPGL
-1023 EWAGLP
+1023 EWVGLP

-1036 QVSGSSGPAGLRPSP
+1036 Q
-1051 GSEPLWGR
+1051 
-1059 GCVPE
+1059 
-1064 APPPLVRL
+1064 
-1072 QAPPRMGARPPLSC
+1072 APPRMGAWPPHSC
-1086 GDEGGGGAS
+1086 GGEGGGGAI
-1095 PEAPPTA
+1095 PEALPAA
-1102 PTGTSDR
+1102 PTGEGCPRRRDSGRGREGSRGTSDR
-1109 SRQPPPPKPQ
+1109 SRQLPPPKPQ
-1119 RRQRTHSCDKA
+1119 RRQRAHSCDKA

-1140 EAAALLGGE
+1140 EAAAVL
-1149 QPAHL
+1149 
-1154 RAPTAA
+1154 
-1160 SPRRHLRGGRDGADG
+1160 
-1175 RERMGIKFY
+1175 

>member
-681 RCLPKCP
+681 RSLSWDRNNTTAVGFQDIARAMESNHTLTFMALPLCDLTAAYRSAPERTDTGWQQIQWCLLRNGRGPK
-688 RADRHRLAADP
+688 
-699 VVPPTQW
+699 VPPEQVLRLQRGIVTSTAEQ
-706 PRSQGATR
+706 
-714 AGAPAAAGHCHQHG
+714 
-728 RMLCRLSGRV
+728 MLCRLSGRV

-968 HPLHFRAPEA
+968 HPLAAPRRAPLPPGAWLQPRLRGISSSGSRQPQPRVGGASFPADPAPSGPAQDGSAAPAELRRRGRGRGQPGGSAHRPDRDLGQEPPAAAPEA
-978 PAVGGS
+978 
-984 PQQEEFGRLPPAVPP
+984 
-999 YPQEHGCSPGSEASA
+999 
-1014 PPAAGSPSL
+1014 AA
-1023 EWAGLP
+1023 
-1029 SPQTPPP
+1029 
-1036 QVSGSSGPAGLRPSP
+1036 
-1051 GSEPLWGR
+1051 
-1059 GCVPE
+1059 
-1064 APPPLVRL
+1064 
-1072 QAPPRMGARPPLSC
+1072 
-1086 GDEGGGGAS
+1086 
-1095 PEAPPTA
+1095 
-1102 PTGTSDR
+1102 
-1109 SRQPPPPKPQ
+1109 
-1119 RRQRTHSCDKA
+1119 
-1130 DAGPGPGGGG
+1130 
-1140 EAAALLGGE
+1140 EAANPFLRQGGR
-1149 QPAHL
+1149 
-1154 RAPTAA
+1154 RARAGG
-1160 SPRRHLRGGRDGADG
+1160 RRHLRGGRDGADG

>member
-1 MGASRGIG
+1 M
-9 GLRSYKEVLGQRAPG
+9 AP
-24 ERAALGGFGE
+24 
-34 GHGGGLGRGA
+34 
-44 EGYWGSPERTGNSR
+44 
-58 AALGILRTFPAPLGN
+58 
-73 FRPRS
+73 
-78 ARLGSSRPRHG
+78 
-89 PAGGGRVPGAAS
+89 PAGDVSRELQES

-130 LALTAWRLHLFGP
+130 LVLTAWRLHLFSP

-333 NVGLNADFASRLAA
+333 NVGLNTDFASRLAA

-388 LRLPHCSLG
+388 LRLPHCGLG

-491 EVPPSL
+491 EVPPTL

-517 PPEALRSL
+517 PPDALRSL
-525 LQGLAANTRLS
+525 LQGLAANTHLS

-650 ACLAK
+650 ACLTK

-681 RCLPKCP
+681 RSLSWDRNNTTAVGFQDIARAMESNHTLTFMALPLCDLTAAYRSAPERTDTGWQQIQWCLLRNGRGPK
-688 RADRHRLAADP
+688 
-699 VVPPTQW
+699 VPPEQVLRLQRGIVT
-706 PRSQGATR
+706 STAEQGCCQ
-714 AGAPAAAGHCHQHG
+714 GDVLQ
-728 RMLCRLSGRV
+728 MLCRLSGRV

-906 SPHGQEPSNSTDEE
+906 SPQGQEPSNSTDEE
-920 LGVDVDAP
+920 LGVDVDAS

-935 CCRRTRPPS
+935 CCRRNRPPS

-957 PPRSTEGDPKP
+957 PPRSSEGDPKP
-968 HPLHFRAPEA
+968 HPLAAPHSASLSPGARLQPQLRGIRDLGQEPPAAPPEA
-978 PAVGGS
+978 PA
-984 PQQEEFGRLPPAVPP
+984 E
-999 YPQEHGCSPGSEASA
+999 
-1014 PPAAGSPSL
+1014 
-1023 EWAGLP
+1023 
-1029 SPQTPPP
+1029 
-1036 QVSGSSGPAGLRPSP
+1036 
-1051 GSEPLWGR
+1051 
-1059 GCVPE
+1059 
-1064 APPPLVRL
+1064 
-1072 QAPPRMGARPPLSC
+1072 
-1086 GDEGGGGAS
+1086 
-1095 PEAPPTA
+1095 
-1102 PTGTSDR
+1102 
-1109 SRQPPPPKPQ
+1109 
-1119 RRQRTHSCDKA
+1119 
-1130 DAGPGPGGGG
+1130 
-1140 EAAALLGGE
+1140 
-1149 QPAHL
+1149 
-1154 RAPTAA
+1154 AA
-1160 SPRRHLRGGRDGADG
+1160 SPFLRQGGRRARAGRRRHLRGGQDLATAAHRW
-1175 RERMGIKFY
+1175 E

>member
-1 MGASRGIG
+1 MGS
-9 GLRSYKEVLGQRAPG
+9 
-24 ERAALGGFGE
+24 
-34 GHGGGLGRGA
+34 
-44 EGYWGSPERTGNSR
+44 
-58 AALGILRTFPAPLGN
+58 
-73 FRPRS
+73 
-78 ARLGSSRPRHG
+78 
-89 PAGGGRVPGAAS
+89 
-101 IRRALGRP
+101 
-109 RIHLLLRARLETKP
+109 
-123 RRLEERI
+123 
-130 LALTAWRLHLFGP
+130 GP
-143 TTPAKAE
+143 TP
-150 GSLSVLE
+150 
-157 IRCISA
+157 
-163 TSPTQVRLD
+163 
-172 TERGPLALALATPA
+172 
-186 AAACLARELGAALGR
+186 
-201 ALPCAPPVWTLP
+201 
-213 PAPPLDTSPT
+213 
-223 SESSASSGP
+223 
-232 SVCGGFSDTYA
+232 
-243 ALCDYNGLSCREEV
+243 
-257 QWDVDT
+257 
-263 LYHAGERRCFD
+263 
-274 LRDFSHLESRE
+274 HL
-285 LALAVAA
+285 
-292 LGYNRWF
+292 
-299 RGLCCRDLRL
+299 
-309 SSEVQAQVLHAVR
+309 Q
-322 RSPALEELILD
+322 
-333 NVGLNADFASRLAA
+333 
-347 ALAAHPDPPLRCLEL
+347 
-362 PRGPLGDKGLAALS
+362 
-376 QRFLGLPGGLRR
+376 
-388 LRLPHCSLG
+388 
-397 ARGLAALGRAL
+397 
-408 GANPAFR
+408 
-415 SALQLLD
+415 
-422 LGHNPGLLGSPHGA
+422 

-491 EVPPSL
+491 GVPPTL

-517 PPEALRSL
+517 PPDALRSL
-525 LQGLAANTRLS
+525 LQGLATNTHLS

-681 RCLPKCP
+681 RSLSWDRNNTTAVGFQDIARAMESNHTLTFMALPLCDLTSAYRSAPERTDTGWQQIQWCLLRNGRGPK
-688 RADRHRLAADP
+688 
-699 VVPPTQW
+699 VPPEQVLRLQRGIVTSTAEQVIPTAW
-706 PRSQGATR
+706 GPADV
-714 AGAPAAAGHCHQHG
+714 GAP
-728 RMLCRLSGRV
+728 
-738 QAAARGLRGHPG
+738 
-750 AQRDLAEAQELLREA
+750 
-765 RNARALF
+765 LF

-868 GEVQL
+868 GRGSGNTGKRLSRTGRYWEGTGAATTPRVPVLREVQL

-906 SPHGQEPSNSTDEE
+906 SPQGQEPSNSTDEE
-920 LGVDVDAP
+920 LGIDVDFGVLPSEDAP

-957 PPRSTEGDPKP
+957 PPRSSEGDAKP
-968 HPLHFRAPEA
+968 HPL
-978 PAVGGS
+978 S
-984 PQQEEFGRLPPAVPP
+984 
-999 YPQEHGCSPGSEASA
+999 
-1014 PPAAGSPSL
+1014 PAAI
-1023 EWAGLP
+1023 A
-1029 SPQTPPP
+1029 
-1036 QVSGSSGPAGLRPSP
+1036 
-1051 GSEPLWGR
+1051 
-1059 GCVPE
+1059 
-1064 APPPLVRL
+1064 
-1072 QAPPRMGARPPLSC
+1072 
-1086 GDEGGGGAS
+1086 
-1095 PEAPPTA
+1095 
-1102 PTGTSDR
+1102 
-1109 SRQPPPPKPQ
+1109 
-1119 RRQRTHSCDKA
+1119 RQRLAHISQAWRFQQAQVDLLLA
-1130 DAGPGPGGGG
+1130 SHRDAARRA
-1140 EAAALLGGE
+1140 EAALRDARRALDSK
-1149 QPAHL
+1149 Q
-1154 RAPTAA
+1154 R
-1160 SPRRHLRGGRDGADG
+1160 
-1175 RERMGIKFY
+1175 

>member
-1 MGASRGIG
+1 M
-9 GLRSYKEVLGQRAPG
+9 AP
-24 ERAALGGFGE
+24 
-34 GHGGGLGRGA
+34 
-44 EGYWGSPERTGNSR
+44 
-58 AALGILRTFPAPLGN
+58 
-73 FRPRS
+73 
-78 ARLGSSRPRHG
+78 
-89 PAGGGRVPGAAS
+89 PAGDVSRELQES

-130 LALTAWRLHLFGP
+130 LVLTAWRLHLFSP

-232 SVCGGFSDTYA
+232 SVCGEGRGLGNGRGYGGCGFGNGRVRTDGRGPRGRGRRGVLVGSVHKTREGVGSGGRGLSPMGVVWGGGDDKIGHAFSPPTPTGGFSDTYA

-333 NVGLNADFASRLAA
+333 NVGLNTDFASRLAA

-388 LRLPHCSLG
+388 LRLPHCGLG

-491 EVPPSL
+491 EVPPTL

-517 PPEALRSL
+517 PPDALRSL
-525 LQGLAANTRLS
+525 LQGLAANTHLG

-681 RCLPKCP
+681 RSLSWDRNNTTAVGFQDIARAMESNHTLTFMALPLCDLTAAYRSAPERTDTGWQQIQWCLLRNGRGPK
-688 RADRHRLAADP
+688 
-699 VVPPTQW
+699 VPPEQVLRLQRGIVT
-706 PRSQGATR
+706 STAEQGCCQ
-714 AGAPAAAGHCHQHG
+714 GDVLQ
-728 RMLCRLSGRV
+728 MLCRLSGRV

-906 SPHGQEPSNSTDEE
+906 SPQGQEPSNSTDEE
-920 LGVDVDAP
+920 LGVDVDAS

-935 CCRRTRPPS
+935 CCRRNRPPS

-957 PPRSTEGDPKP
+957 PPRSSEGDPKP

-978 PAVGGS
+978 QAVGGS
-984 PQQEEFGRLPPAVPP
+984 SQEEEFGRLPPTVPP
-999 YPQEHGCSPGSEASA
+999 YPQEHDCSPSSEAS
-1014 PPAAGSPSL
+1014 
-1023 EWAGLP
+1023 
-1029 SPQTPPP
+1029 
-1036 QVSGSSGPAGLRPSP
+1036 
-1051 GSEPLWGR
+1051 
-1059 GCVPE
+1059 
-1064 APPPLVRL
+1064 
-1072 QAPPRMGARPPLSC
+1072 
-1086 GDEGGGGAS
+1086 
-1095 PEAPPTA
+1095 
-1102 PTGTSDR
+1102 GTSDR
-1109 SRQPPPPKPQ
+1109 SRQLPPPKPQ
-1119 RRQRTHSCDKA
+1119 RRQRAHSCDKA

-1140 EAAALLGGE
+1140 EAAAVL
-1149 QPAHL
+1149 
-1154 RAPTAA
+1154 
-1160 SPRRHLRGGRDGADG
+1160 
-1175 RERMGIKFY
+1175 

>member
-1 MGASRGIG
+1 M
-9 GLRSYKEVLGQRAPG
+9 AP
-24 ERAALGGFGE
+24 
-34 GHGGGLGRGA
+34 
-44 EGYWGSPERTGNSR
+44 
-58 AALGILRTFPAPLGN
+58 
-73 FRPRS
+73 
-78 ARLGSSRPRHG
+78 
-89 PAGGGRVPGAAS
+89 PAGDVSRELQES

-143 TTPAKAE
+143 TAPAKAE

-333 NVGLNADFASRLAA
+333 NVGLNTDFASRLAT

-408 GANPAFR
+408 GTNPAFR

-491 EVPPSL
+491 EVPPTL

-517 PPEALRSL
+517 PPDALRSL
-525 LQGLAANTRLS
+525 LQGLAANTHLS

-655 VDLSGNLMEDMGA
+655 VDLSGNFMEDMGA

-681 RCLPKCP
+681 RWVGGFTGGSG
-688 RADRHRLAADP
+688 
-699 VVPPTQW
+699 VVPP
-706 PRSQGATR
+706 PRCHLWSHGRSLIWDRNNTTAVGFQDIARAMESNHTLTFMALPLCDLTAAYRSAPERTDTGWQQTSRFPSSRSSGASY
-714 AGAPAAAGHCHQHG
+714 AMAAAPRYHQSRCCG
-728 RMLCRLSGRV
+728 CSGALSPARPSNCQGGCQGCCQGDVLQMLCRLSGRV

-906 SPHGQEPSNSTDEE
+906 SPQGQEPSNSTDEE
-920 LGVDVDAP
+920 LGIDV
-928 TLQRHRR
+928 
-935 CCRRTRPPS
+935 
-944 AFMGQSEGLESPS
+944 G
-957 PPRSTEGDPKP
+957 
-968 HPLHFRAPEA
+968 
-978 PAVGGS
+978 VG
-984 PQQEEFGRLPPAVPP
+984 
-999 YPQEHGCSPGSEASA
+999 C
-1014 PPAAGSPSL
+1014 
-1023 EWAGLP
+1023 
-1029 SPQTPPP
+1029 T
-1036 QVSGSSGPAGLRPSP
+1036 
-1051 GSEPLWGR
+1051 
-1059 GCVPE
+1059 
-1064 APPPLVRL
+1064 
-1072 QAPPRMGARPPLSC
+1072 
-1086 GDEGGGGAS
+1086 
-1095 PEAPPTA
+1095 
-1102 PTGTSDR
+1102 
-1109 SRQPPPPKPQ
+1109 
-1119 RRQRTHSCDKA
+1119 
-1130 DAGPGPGGGG
+1130 
-1140 EAAALLGGE
+1140 
-1149 QPAHL
+1149 
-1154 RAPTAA
+1154 
-1160 SPRRHLRGGRDGADG
+1160 
-1175 RERMGIKFY
+1175 